1 MKFSL
6 ALLRT
11 RRGER
16 APYDVG
22 KKGEFFR
29 KKCFKAWLLCG
40 VRTHRS
46 LGIDVE
52 KF

>member
-6 ALLRT
+6 ALLHT
-11 RRGER
+11 RRGES

-29 KKCFKAWLLCG
+29 EKYFKAWLLCG